1 MSQNNN
7 YDYDYS
13 NTKESDI
20 KKFRYKNK
28 LNQLFAERNN
38 IDNISNISND
48 YDLIRQKLE
57 KKYLSGDKTTT
68 TDEGNGGDDCNETEF
83 SSCIESLEGALLK
96 GKKALGLVKQLDNS
110 KGKLQEADFGSDLL
124 TENYKIHKQEL
135 DDKLQEHNF
144 LPKNNE
150 EHQNLDDEFLN
161 QIFNGDKN
169 EHGENIIHILSSS
182 DEDTSD
188 KANMNGNELPVEN
201 HTVNKNDE
209 DDALIESFLI
219 QQNTKAESED
229 VKVDETDNV
238 AVEVE
243 NNEEEVVEVEE
254 INDELIDKVEVPGE
268 NEVLVEK
275 EQPDVI
281 TQQEEFNINENES
294 LQNTESSQK
303 YLLKYESD
311 NEEANDNIQTE
322 SAFEEQPDNEPKSLL
337 NPSLLSINP
346 FEQNTEK
353 VTDAD
358 FELNNILE
366 RVKKQKE
373 QQIVLQKQK
382 EEDAKLLELKRIED
396 EEKAKR
402 EEEERLE
409 KEKIMR
415 EEAEKQKKLDM
426 LEKERLEK
434 ILQEKTKAELE
445 YQKKF
450 GTLTSEITSKQQ
462 RNDLALSK
470 LQQHQKTLSELNEAI
485 RQQTE
490 KSQEMERERLVL
502 EQKAKELEEKLE
514 QERKIKENIVLENLQ
529 KMLKQEQMYT
539 NKLREQISAKPVEI
553 KINHEDGED
562 VIAIKQQLAEEI
574 AEAQRLENELNS
586 NNSLNEKSMY
596 KDQDTEFNEQDIS
609 ETNEP
614 NSVDID
620 SDGVPLLMEKTQEN
634 NDNEYIST
642 QSDDVYE
649 NSDQDIVTEFY
660 QKQGIPEGQ
669 YLTTKLKS
677 YLASKREVPD
687 NSSLQKIQESRVTFN
702 GLVSKAKDSVK
713 RKFENLFTTVRNPL
727 NNTDSEV
734 IEGKSIDEE
743 IKKEVANLDENDLEN
758 IKSTYS
764 KRQKLNNTSYR
775 ITKVYANEVSKEDLM
790 SHPSLVDDAFN
801 SNDNSNSDIKIIS
814 LVREKMI
821 TNPTDEVIVI
831 SSSDEE
837 EEKDK
842 NNN

>member
-1 MSQNNN
+1 MSQNNKYD

-13 NTKESDI
+13 NTKKSDI

-38 IDNISNISND
+38 IDNISDISND
-48 YDLIRQKLE
+48 YELIRQKLE

-68 TDEGNGGDDCNETEF
+68 TEEGNDGDDCNETEF

-96 GKKALGLVKQLDNS
+96 GKKALVLVKQLDNS
-110 KGKLQEADFGSDLL
+110 KGKLQEEDLESEL
-124 TENYKIHKQEL
+124 LIENYKIHKQEL
-135 DDKLQEHNF
+135 DDKLQEPNF

-161 QIFNGDKN
+161 EIFNCDKD

-182 DEDTSD
+182 DEETSD
-188 KANMNGNELPVEN
+188 RANMNENESPVEN
-201 HTVNKNDE
+201 YTVNKNDE

-219 QQNTKAESED
+219 QQYTNAESED
-229 VKVDETDNV
+229 VKVDETDND
-238 AVEVE
+238 ALEVE
-243 NNEEEVVEVEE
+243 NHEEVVEE
-254 INDELIDKVEVPGE
+254 IKDELIDKVDVQEKE
-268 NEVLVEK
+268 FSVER
-275 EQPDVI
+275 EQPDVT
-281 TQQEEFNINENES
+281 TQQEESNINEIES
-294 LQNTESSQK
+294 LQNTESFQK
-303 YLLKYESD
+303 YSLKYESD
-311 NEEANDNIQTE
+311 NVQTE
-322 SAFEEQPDNEPKSLL
+322 SAFEEQPGNEPKSLL
-337 NPSLLSINP
+337 DPSLLSINP
-346 FEQNTEK
+346 FEQNNEK
-353 VTDAD
+353 VADAD

-373 QQIVLQKQK
+373 QQMALQKQK
-382 EEDAKLLELKRIED
+382 EEDAKLLELKLIED
-396 EEKAKR
+396 EERAKR

-409 KEKIMR
+409 KERIMR
-415 EEAEKQKKLDM
+415 EEVEKQEKLDR

-462 RNDLALSK
+462 NNDLALFK

-485 RQQTE
+485 RQQSE
-490 KSQEMERERLVL
+490 KSQEMERERLDL
-502 EQKAKELEEKLE
+502 EQKAKELEEKVE
-514 QERKIKENIVLENLQ
+514 QERKLKENIVLENLQ

-539 NKLREQISAKPVEI
+539 NKLREQISTKPVEI

-562 VIAIKQQLAEEI
+562 IIAIKQQLAEEI
-574 AEAQRLENELNS
+574 AEAQKLENELNS
-586 NNSLNEKSMY
+586 NNSLNEKSIY
-596 KDQDTEFNEQDIS
+596 NDQDIEFNEQEIS
-609 ETNEP
+609 ETNDP
-614 NSVDID
+614 NSVDLD
-620 SDGVPLLMEKTQEN
+620 SDGVPLLMEKNQEN

-702 GLVSKAKDSVK
+702 GLVIKAKDSMK
-713 RKFENLFTTVRNPL
+713 RNFENLFTTVRKPL
-727 NNTDSEV
+727 NNTESEA
-734 IEGKSIDEE
+734 INETSNDEE
-743 IKKEVANLDENDLEN
+743 IKTEDVNLDENDLEK
-758 IKSTYS
+758 IKSTYT
-764 KRQKLNNTSYR
+764 KRQKLNNSSYR
-775 ITKVYANEVSKEDLM
+775 ITKVYANEVSKEDLI
-790 SHPSLVDDAFN
+790 SHPALVDEAFN
-801 SNDNSNSDIKIIS
+801 SNDSSNSDIKIIS

-837 EEKDK
+837 E
-842 NNN
+842 

>member
-1 MSQNNN
+1 MSQNNK

-38 IDNISNISND
+38 IDNISDISND
-48 YDLIRQKLE
+48 YELIRQKLE
-57 KKYLSGDKTTT
+57 KKYLSGDKRTTT
-68 TDEGNGGDDCNETEF
+68 EEGNDRDDCNETEF

-96 GKKALGLVKQLDNS
+96 GKKALGLVKQLDSS
-110 KGKLQEADFGSDLL
+110 KGKLQEEDLESEL
-124 TENYKIHKQEL
+124 LIENYKIHKQEL
-135 DDKLQEHNF
+135 DDKLQEDNF

-161 QIFNGDKN
+161 EIFNGDKD
-169 EHGENIIHILSSS
+169 EHGENVIHVLSSS
-182 DEDTSD
+182 DGETSD
-188 KANMNGNELPVEN
+188 RANVNENESSVEN
-201 HTVNKNDE
+201 YTVNKNDE

-219 QQNTKAESED
+219 QQDTNAESED
-229 VKVDETDNV
+229 VKVNETDN
-238 AVEVE
+238 AALEVE
-243 NNEEEVVEVEE
+243 NHEEEEVEQTK
-254 INDELIDKVEVPGE
+254 DELIDKVEVTE
-268 NEVLVEK
+268 KEFSVER
-275 EQPDVI
+275 EQPDI
-281 TQQEEFNINENES
+281 TTQQEESNINENES

-303 YLLKYESD
+303 YSLKYESD

-322 SAFEEQPDNEPKSLL
+322 SAFEEQPENEPKSLL
-337 NPSLLSINP
+337 DPSLLSINS
-346 FEQNTEK
+346 FEQNNEK

-358 FELNNILE
+358 SALNNILE

-373 QQIVLQKQK
+373 QQMALQKQK

-396 EEKAKR
+396 EERAKR
-402 EEEERLE
+402 EEEKRLE
-409 KEKIMR
+409 KERIMR
-415 EEAEKQKKLDM
+415 EEAEKQEKLDR

-450 GTLTSEITSKQQ
+450 GSLTSEITSKQQ
-462 RNDLALSK
+462 SNDLAFSK

-485 RQQTE
+485 RQQNE
-490 KSQEMERERLVL
+490 KSQEMERERLAL

-514 QERKIKENIVLENLQ
+514 QERKLKENIVLENLQ
-529 KMLKQEQMYT
+529 KILKQEQMYT

-562 VIAIKQQLAEEI
+562 IIAAKQQLAEEI
-574 AEAQRLENELNS
+574 AEAQKLENELNS
-586 NNSLNEKSMY
+586 NNSLNEKLIY
-596 KDQDTEFNEQDIS
+596 IDQDTEFNEQDIS

-620 SDGVPLLMEKTQEN
+620 SDGVPLLMEKNQEN

-660 QKQGIPEGQ
+660 EKQGIPEGQ

-702 GLVSKAKDSVK
+702 GFVIKAKDSVK
-713 RKFENLFTTVRNPL
+713 RKFENLFTTVRKPL
-727 NNTDSEV
+727 NNTKSEV
-734 IEGKSIDEE
+734 IDKKSNDEE

-758 IKSTYS
+758 IKSTYT
-764 KRQKLNNTSYR
+764 KRQKLNNSSYR
-775 ITKVYANEVSKEDLM
+775 ITKVYANEVSKEDLI
-790 SHPSLVDDAFN
+790 SHPSLVDEAFN
-801 SNDNSNSDIKIIS
+801 SNDSSNSDIKIIS

-837 EEKDK
+837 EEEDKKDAL
-842 NNN
+842 